1 MNNFTYESEN
11 KTSKL
16 ETLEWDNV
24 WWEHT
29 ENNIDKRV
37 LYIGD
42 SISCGIRHQIT
53 RLSNNNI
60 LCDGFATSK
69 AVDNPYFKETLKLFM
84 KQQNKCDAILFN
96 NGLHGWHLSDEEYQK
111 YYDDMLIFLMKQ
123 DIPIFVILTTNVTK
137 KEDSEIVK
145 SRNIIAKA
153 IAQKYNL
160 PIIDLYSVS
169 VEIANLHTD
178 GIHFESLGY
187 EKLAEYILKFI

>member
-1 MNNFTYESEN
+1 MSVLNNFTYESEN

-96 NGLHGWHLSDEEYQK
+96 NGLHGGHL
-111 YYDDMLIFLMKQ
+111 DD
-123 DIPIFVILTTNVTK
+123 
-137 KEDSEIVK
+137 
-145 SRNIIAKA
+145 
-153 IAQKYNL
+153 
-160 PIIDLYSVS
+160 
-169 VEIANLHTD
+169 
-178 GIHFESLGY
+178 
-187 EKLAEYILKFI
+187 